1 MVQFTYR
8 CLWHESKWFCTKARN
23 LDLPRCWPGIW
34 ESLPSLFAWGIFLA
48 TWRRGFALNCA
59 ISTVIDNR
67 LKKKDKFVNTFTMF
81 LQLFKEIFEITIQ
94 ITLSIF
100 TRAHLITCTLT
111 IHWRSLE
118 FTSVSL
124 SVFANNFSYIFQV
137 CWCLRLLIRK
147 RQKYKISW
155 ADIPYRTKEI
165 KENHME

>member
-1 MVQFTYR
+1 MRVSGSAQ
-8 CLWHESKWFCTKARN
+8 K
-23 LDLPRCWPGIW
+23 PGTWISPGVDQ
-34 ESLPSLFAWGIFLA
+34 EYGRAFLAFLLGEFSLPLGGGALRLTVPYPLSLITDW
-48 TWRRGFALNCA
+48 
-59 ISTVIDNR
+59 
-67 LKKKDKFVNTFTMF
+67 KKGDKFVNTFTMF

-111 IHWRSLE
+111 IHWRSLK

-147 RQKYKISW
+147 RQKYKFSW